1 MKLDIKGVIAI
12 IVVVGCFG
20 LIAPYVIRGTVPDAL
35 VLAFVTGALMLIL
48 GFYFG
53 HLNGTQTALAN
64 SAVSLATQAQNMLT
78 LASQRRVGDPT
89 LERISPVP
97 PPIPDGATS

>member
-1 MKLDIKGVIAI
+1 MHIDVKGIIAVL
-12 IVVVGCFG
+12 VVVGCFG
-20 LIAPYVIRGTVPDAL
+20 LIAPYVIRDQVPDAL
-35 VLAFVTGALMLIL
+35 VLAFTTGALMLIL

-64 SAVSLATQAQNMLT
+64 SAVSLASQAQGMLT
-78 LASQRRVGDPT
+78 LAAQRRVGDPT

-97 PPIPDGATS
+97 PPIPDGSPS